1 MIEDY
6 LNTNNAKS
14 LIFPEIGFLGTIAL
28 GSIRIGIDAT
38 LFIIYGSMKVA
49 VVFFVTALFVEKILK
64 FAEIR
69 GNKKTNYWLE
79 KAVDT
84 KDKVGCIVLWLLAHC
99 LIIAMLRTVSQ

>member
-14 LIFPEIGFLGTIAL
+14 LIFPEIGLLGTIAL
-28 GSIRIGIDAT
+28 GNSHSGIDAT
-38 LFIIYGSMKVA
+38 LFVIYGSMQIA
-49 VVFFVTALFVEKILK
+49 VVFFVTALFVEKILN
-64 FAEIR
+64 FAEIK
-69 GNKKTNYWLE
+69 GNKKTNYWLK

-84 KDKVGCIVLWLLAHC
+84 KDQFGCVALWLLAHC